1 MVIETALVTQGL
13 WGLLSVFLVELVRDS
28 YHLVSHVWSPLMRLH
43 NWHHKAYKKDFTPVS
58 HELYCKAQ
66 LYNDVPEASV
76 MMLSMALVALLTPLW
91 GFWLGVVYAGGF
103 WLMAVLRSQG
113 HLIHLTDATHEPGP
127 LTTRPSYWSINRSYH
142 WRHHF
147 DDTEAYFSGT
157 LSVFDKLIGTAL
169 SVKGKSIAVTGAS
182 GTLGRALIQELAKQ
196 GAKPIA
202 ISSSAASSSSQ
213 TRPIEGAI
221 STLSWQIGE
230 EVALVEAL
238 KKVDILIINHGL
250 NVHAQ
255 RTPEA
260 IERSIEVNALSA
272 WRLME
277 AFLTTVDNRTGKATK
292 EIWVNT
298 SEAEVNPAFS
308 PLYETSKRL
317 IGDLITLRRQDA
329 PCIIRKLILG
339 PFKSN
344 LNPVGIMSASWV
356 AWAIV
361 ALAKR
366 DIRNI
371 IVTINPLTYIAF
383 PIKEISQSL
392 YFKLFSK
399 RHRP

>member
-1 MVIETALVTQGL
+1 MVIETSLVVQGF

-28 YHLVSHVWSPLMRLH
+28 YHFLSHVWSPLMRLH

-58 HELYCKAQ
+58 AELYQKAQ
-66 LYNDVPEASV
+66 LYNDVPESSV

-91 GFWLGVVYAGGF
+91 GFWLGAIYAAGF
-103 WLMAVLRSQG
+103 WGMALLRSQG
-113 HLIHLTDATHEPGP
+113 HLIALTDATHEPGP
-127 LTTRPSYWSINRSYH
+127 LTTIPSYWHINRSYH

-157 LSVFDKLIGTAL
+157 MTVFDKLIGSAL
-169 SVKGKSIAVTGAS
+169 SVKGKTIAITGAS
-182 GTLGRALIQELAKQ
+182 GTLGRALIQELARQ

-202 ISSSAASSSSQ
+202 LSSSDPNALN
-213 TRPIEGAI
+213 TNPITGAI

-230 EVALVEAL
+230 EAALVEQI

-260 IERSIEVNALSA
+260 IERSLEVNALST

-277 AFLTTVDNRTGKATK
+277 AFLATVDNRTGRATK
-292 EIWVNT
+292 EIWINT

-317 IGDLITLRRQDA
+317 LGDLITLRRQDA
-329 PCIIRKLILG
+329 PCIMRKLILG

-344 LNPVGIMSASWV
+344 LNPVGIMSARWV

-383 PIKEISQSL
+383 PIKEISQSI

-399 RHRP
+399 A